1 MKRHRDIANDFTEKK
16 LIEPSGDKKGQVLF
30 VNGFDE
36 ELARKEL
43 AHMIIMYEYPLSMVE
58 HVGFRRY
65 SKLSNLLSP

>member
-1 MKRHRDIANDFTEKK
+1 MIKK
-16 LIEPSGDKKGQVLF
+16 EQVLF

-43 AHMIIMYEYPLSMVE
+43 AHMIIMHEYPLSMVE

-65 SKLSNLLSP
+65 SKAL